1 MKKLFFNLFVVSMA
15 ILSFNLV
22 SCKGEEET
30 KKDSIDLLIEQGVLR
45 GELNH
50 EVTLNASVTY
60 SLAGTFIVKD
70 GATLNIP
77 AGTKIKATQG
87 FNSYILV
94 LQGGKLNVSGTAAK
108 PVIMTA
114 EDESYGSGFW
124 GGIVINGK
132 AKISGASGIT
142 ATGTCEM
149 NTEYSYGGNNDAD
162 NSGTITYLIVKYAGA
177 RSSAE
182 VEHNGITLDAVGSGT
197 KIENIYILESA
208 DDGIEFFGG
217 SVNVKNILVVNSDDD
232 MFDNTQGYTGTLENC
247 YGIWEQGYKSSEA
260 DPRGVESDG
269 NLDGKTPSDINQT
282 VWTLNNMTIDLKL
295 AKGITPDVIMQD
307 VIKIRRGAKATITNA
322 LVKGTGAI
330 QDLADCT
337 DSKGDA
343 AAGTSINISATLTG
357 YPTVDLLITK
367 KGVNNALINP
377 TLSGNTGCSSSI
389 FSWTGYSF

>member
-1 MKKLFFNLFVVSMA
+1 MKKLFFNLFLVSMT
-15 ILSFNLV
+15 ILSLNFV
-22 SCKGEEET
+22 SCKNEEET
-30 KKDSIDLLIEQGVLR
+30 TKDSVDLLIEQGVLR
-45 GELNH
+45 GELDH
-50 EVTLNASVTY
+50 EATLDASVTY

-77 AGTKIKATQG
+77 AGTTIKATQG

-94 LQGGKLNVSGTAAK
+94 LQGGKLNVNGTAAK
-108 PVIMTA
+108 PVVMTA

-132 AKISGASGIT
+132 AKISGASGVT

-149 NTEYSYGGNNDAD
+149 NTDYPYGGDNDAD
-162 NSGTITYLIVKYAGA
+162 NSGSITYLMVKYAGA

-182 VEHNGITLDAVGSGT
+182 VEHNGITLDGVGSGT

-217 SVNVKNILVVNSDDD
+217 SVNAKNILVVNSDDD
-232 MFDNTQGYTGTLENC
+232 MFDNTQGYRGTLENC
-247 YGIWEQGYKSSEA
+247 YGIWEKGYSSSEA

-282 VWTLNNMTIDLKL
+282 VFTITNMTIDLKL
-295 AKGITPDVIMQD
+295 DPNTTDAQYIMQD

-322 LVKGTGAI
+322 YVKGIGTA
-330 QDLADCT
+330 QDLVDCT

-343 AAGTSINISATLTG
+343 AAGTSVNLTNGLTNPFTGSASKPGANSAT
-357 YPTVDLLITK
+357 IT
-367 KGVNNALINP
+367 IS
-377 TLSGNTGCSSSI
+377 TGNTGCSSSL
-389 FSWTGYSF
+389 FAWTGYSF